1 MKTLISLIAT
11 LGYISAIACAVYFII
26 IFIKKILYYP
36 PNVKEKVYEEIMKLS
51 YISGL
56 LLVFSSTCFWVAK
69 EIVEYDFKS
78 TLRKHTIVSAEIEN
92 IFFSQED
99 MRGIFDHFE
108 NDEGRYRCESFS
120 GIINLDNNESISVE
134 IIKHC
139 YEKNRYI
146 IVSKQYSVEST
157 IGDIN
162 TDKFDYL
169 KKNIDSIQ

>member
-1 MKTLISLIAT
+1 M
-11 LGYISAIACAVYFII
+11 
-26 IFIKKILYYP
+26 
-36 PNVKEKVYEEIMKLS
+36 
-51 YISGL
+51 
-56 LLVFSSTCFWVAK
+56 
-69 EIVEYDFKS
+69 
-78 TLRKHTIVSAEIEN
+78 
-92 IFFSQED
+92 
-99 MRGIFDHFE
+99 MRDV
-108 NDEGRYRCESFS
+108 SFS

-169 KKNIDSIQ
+169 KSDSINTE